1 MLNAR
6 TIWVALL
13 GSLFMAGAA
22 LLAEPPR
29 DSNKDDSKTGRK
41 SDGSPLAGPNRRAR
55 DADQDKRGPGDRKP
69 PSASRPATEDP
80 DEVTFPPED
89 EERPGRRPPR
99 QRPGRPM
106 RPEADMERGGP
117 DRPPPDGPPEPRGMR
132 HGDRPWR
139 RLSAEQMDEA
149 MQLLREHFPQ
159 VAERLAAIRERDPE
173 QFERVLGSR
182 MPLLMRI
189 MHSEPRMREL
199 IIEDY
204 KQQMEIDRLLPLLA
218 GATNEEERME
228 LRRQLRTAV
237 EAQFQ
242 VRIEKHRRVIADLE
256 RRLREQKRVLDE
268 RVENADRLIDE
279 RVEDLLGRRPGMQFP
294 PE

>member
-1 MLNAR
+1 MIHAR
-6 TIWVALL
+6 TTWVALM
-13 GSLFMAGAA
+13 GALFMTGAA
-22 LLAEPPR
+22 LFAQPPEG
-29 DSNKDDSKTGRK
+29 SKKDDSRPGKK
-41 SDGSPLAGPNRRAR
+41 SDGAPLAGPNRRAR
-55 DADQDKRGPGDRKP
+55 DADQDKRGPRDRKP
-69 PSASRPATEDP
+69 PAASRPATEDS

-106 RPEADMERGGP
+106 RPEGEMERGGP
-117 DRPPPDGPPEPRGMR
+117 DRPPPDGPPDPRGMR

-139 RLSAEQMDEA
+139 RLSPEQMDEA

-159 VAERLAAIRERDPE
+159 MAERLAAIRERDPD

-189 MHSEPRMREL
+189 MHSDPRMREL
-199 IIEDY
+199 IIEDF

-228 LRRQLRTAV
+228 LRRQLRAAV
-237 EAQFQ
+237 HAQFQ

-256 RRLREQKRVLDE
+256 RRLSEQKRVLDE

-279 RVEDLLGRRPGMQFP
+279 RVDELMGRRPGMQFP